1 MNVNKKFDRFKQWGR
16 ERMGSEVKTDNSD
29 DFKVLEVEMT
39 LRQEGME
46 RLQQS
51 STSYIKSLSRRDQG
65 EGKEKHLPVG
75 HFANVLLAHGDDFE
89 PESEFGQCL
98 SQLGR
103 ANERIAR
110 MQETYVANATSTW
123 IESTERS
130 LAQMKEYQKSKQKL
144 ESRRLAL
151 DTAQV
156 KLQKSKREDF
166 RAEEELRSQ
175 KAKYEESNEDVYRR
189 MFDIKEAEA
198 DSIADL
204 TGFLEAEL
212 AYYDRCREVLLQ
224 IKRDWPAPTQPSRS
238 GADSPSNMNPLARRG
253 TRSRS
258 NTAGSLTER
267 FSRIMEEPPLEP
279 PAKISSR
286 LPSGQNSPRR
296 ELPGFELGSRPIPSR
311 TPSGFEGPTSLGNGT
326 STPPD
331 MRPLSR
337 VPTDS
342 SQISNMRLNLRATTS
357 KDSGYGANVF
367 EDADSEFNDH
377 GNGNGHRYEQTRS
390 PSWSMGANQPDWATG
405 KKAPPPPPP
414 SRSKKPPPPPPMKR
428 SALSTSEVPHY

>member
-1 MNVNKKFDRFKQWGR
+1 MD
-16 ERMGSEVKTDNSD
+16 
-29 DFKVLEVEMT
+29 
-39 LRQEGME
+39 

-51 STSYIKSLSRRDQG
+51 STAYIKSLSRRDAG
-65 EGKEKHLPVG
+65 EGKEKQLPVG
-75 HFANVLLAHGDDFE
+75 HFASTLIHHGDDFE
-89 PESEFGQCL
+89 PDSEFGLCL
-98 SQLGR
+98 THLGR

-110 MQETYVANATSTW
+110 MQETYVANATSGW

-175 KAKYEESNEDVYRR
+175 KAKYEESSDEVYRR

-204 TGFLEAEL
+204 TAFLEAEL
-212 AYYDRCREVLLQ
+212 TYYDRCREVLMQ
-224 IKRDWPAPTQPSRS
+224 VKRDWPAYDPSLTFNAQYPSQLTLHPSTTQPTSRS
-238 GADSPSNMNPLARRG
+238 GAASPINGLARRG

-258 NTAGSLTER
+258 NTASSLTER

-286 LPSGQNSPRR
+286 IPSGQNSPRR
-296 ELPGFELGSRPIPSR
+296 ELPGFDFASGARPIPTRSA
-311 TPSGFEGPTSLGNGT
+311 SGFEGPTSLST
-326 STPPD
+326 STPRDASP

-342 SQISNMRLNLRATTS
+342 SQISNARLNLRATKS
-357 KDSGYGANVF
+357 KDSGYAANVF
-367 EDADSEFNDH
+367 DDADSEVGDFGYGNDAEQYQ
-377 GNGNGHRYEQTRS
+377 RQQQTRS
-390 PSWSMGANQPDWATG
+390 ASLSNGQQDWATG

-414 SRSKKPPPPPPMKR
+414 SRAKKPAPPPPMKR
-428 SALSTSEVPHY
+428 SALSTSEVPQY

>member
-29 DFKVLEVEMT
+29 DFKMLEVEMT

-224 IKRDWPAPTQPSRS
+224 IKRDWPAPTQPSR
-238 GADSPSNMNPLARRG
+238 
-253 TRSRS
+253 
-258 NTAGSLTER
+258 
-267 FSRIMEEPPLEP
+267 PP
-279 PAKISSR
+279 R
-286 LPSGQNSPRR
+286 NS
-296 ELPGFELGSRPIPSR
+296 IP
-311 TPSGFEGPTSLGNGT
+311 F
-326 STPPD
+326 
-331 MRPLSR
+331 
-337 VPTDS
+337 
-342 SQISNMRLNLRATTS
+342 
-357 KDSGYGANVF
+357 
-367 EDADSEFNDH
+367 
-377 GNGNGHRYEQTRS
+377 
-390 PSWSMGANQPDWATG
+390 
-405 KKAPPPPPP
+405 
-414 SRSKKPPPPPPMKR
+414 
-428 SALSTSEVPHY
+428 

>member
-16 ERMGSEVKTDNSD
+16 ERMGSEVKTDSSE
-29 DFKVLEVEMT
+29 DFKMLEIEMQ

-46 RLQQS
+46 RLNQS
-51 STSYIKSLSRRDQG
+51 TNGYIKSISRRDQG
-65 EGKEKHLPVG
+65 EGKDKQLPVG
-75 HFANVLLAHGDDFE
+75 HFASVLVNHGEDFE
-89 PESEFGQCL
+89 PDSEFGQCL
-98 SQLGR
+98 TQLGR

-110 MQETYVANATSTW
+110 MQETYVANATSSW
-123 IESTERS
+123 IEGTERS

-175 KAKYEESNEDVYRR
+175 KAKYEESSEEVYRR

-204 TGFLEAEL
+204 TAFLEAEL
-212 AYYDRCREVLLQ
+212 TYYDRCREVLMQ
-224 IKRDWPAPTQPSRS
+224 IRRDWPSTAQPISRS
-238 GADSPSNMNPLARRG
+238 GAASPIPNPARRPN
-253 TRSRS
+253 RSRS
-258 NTAGSLTER
+258 NTASSLSDR
-267 FSRIMEEPPLEP
+267 FSRIMEEPPLDP

-286 LPSGQNSPRR
+286 IPSGQNSPRR
-296 ELPGFELGSRPIPSR
+296 ELPGYDFSTPATTSARPIPSR
-311 TPSGFEGPTSLGNGT
+311 SFSGFEGPTSLG
-326 STPPD
+326 STPRDASP

-342 SQISNMRLNLRATTS
+342 SQISSARSNLRAVKS
-357 KDSGYGANVF
+357 KDSGYAAGNVF
-367 EDADSEFNDH
+367 DDGDSDGAEELV
-377 GNGNGHRYEQTRS
+377 GSNGG
-390 PSWSMGANQPDWATG
+390 DWAAG

-414 SRSKKPPPPPPMKR
+414 SRAKKPPPPPPMKR
-428 SALSTSEVPHY
+428 SALSTSEVPQY

>member
-1 MNVNKKFDRFKQWGR
+1 
-16 ERMGSEVKTDNSD
+16 
-29 DFKVLEVEMT
+29 
-39 LRQEGME
+39 ME

-212 AYYDRCREVLLQ
+212 TYYDRCREVLLQ
-224 IKRDWPAPTQPSRS
+224 IKRDWPAYVLVDTASSIDHLLTSDLRPTQPSRS
-238 GADSPSNMNPLARRG
+238 DSPSNMNPLARRG

-296 ELPGFELGSRPIPSR
+296 ELPGFELGSRQIPSR
-311 TPSGFEGPTSLGNGT
+311 NPSGFEGPTSLGNGA

-342 SQISNMRLNLRATTS
+342 SQISNMRLNLRATKS
-357 KDSGYGANVF
+357 KDSAYGANVF

-377 GNGNGHRYEQTRS
+377 GHGNGHGYEQQTRS
-390 PSWSMGANQPDWATG
+390 PSWSMGGNPPDWATG

-428 SALSTSEVPHY
+428 SALSTSEIPHY

>member
-16 ERMGSEVKTDNSD
+16 ERMGSEVKTDSSE
-29 DFKVLEVEMT
+29 DFKMLEVEMA

-46 RLQQS
+46 RLQQA
-51 STSYIKSLSRRDQG
+51 STSYVKSLSRRDQG

-75 HFANVLLAHGDDFE
+75 HLANVLIAHGDDFE
-89 PESEFGQCL
+89 PDSEFGMCL
-98 SQLGR
+98 TQLGR

-110 MQETYVANATSTW
+110 MQETYVANTTSTW
-123 IESTERS
+123 IEGTERT
-130 LAQMKEYQKSKQKL
+130 LAQMKEYQKAKQKL

-175 KAKYEESNEDVYRR
+175 KAKYDETSEDVYRR

-212 AYYDRCREVLLQ
+212 TYYDRCREVLLQ
-224 IKRDWPAPTQPSRS
+224 IKREWPAVSQSQPSRS
-238 GADSPSNMNPLARRG
+238 GAGSPSNMNPLARRG

-267 FSRIMEEPPLEP
+267 FSRIMEEPPLDP

-286 LPSGQNSPRR
+286 IPSGQNSPRR
-296 ELPGFELGSRPIPSR
+296 ELPGFDFSGRPIPSR
-311 TPSGFEGPTSLGNGT
+311 SQSGFEGPTSLGNGA

-342 SQISNMRLNLRATTS
+342 SQISNMRLNLRSTQS

-367 EDADSEFNDH
+367 EDADSEVSDTGY
-377 GNGNGHRYEQTRS
+377 GNGNSYGRS
-390 PSWSMGANQPDWATG
+390 PSWSQNTNGDWAAG

-414 SRSKKPPPPPPMKR
+414 SRTKKPPPPPPMKR

>member
-1 MNVNKKFDRFKQWGR
+1 
-16 ERMGSEVKTDNSD
+16 
-29 DFKVLEVEMT
+29 
-39 LRQEGME
+39 ME

-212 AYYDRCREVLLQ
+212 TYYDRCREVLLQ
-224 IKRDWPAPTQPSRS
+224 IKRDWPAYVLTNTASPIDHLLISGIRPTQPSRS

-296 ELPGFELGSRPIPSR
+296 ELPGFELGSRPIASR
-311 TPSGFEGPTSLGNGT
+311 TPSGFEGPTSLGNGA

-342 SQISNMRLNLRATTS
+342 SQISNMRLNLLATKS
-357 KDSGYGANVF
+357 KDSAYGANVF

-377 GNGNGHRYEQTRS
+377 GNGNGHGYEQTRS
-390 PSWSMGANQPDWATG
+390 PSWSMGANPPDWATG

-428 SALSTSEVPHY
+428 SALSTSEIPHY